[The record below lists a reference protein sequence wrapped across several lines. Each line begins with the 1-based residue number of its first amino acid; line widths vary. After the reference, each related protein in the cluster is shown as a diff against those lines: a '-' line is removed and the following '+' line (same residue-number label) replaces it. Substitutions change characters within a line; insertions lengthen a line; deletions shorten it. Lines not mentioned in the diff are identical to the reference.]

1 MNKIPFKLFLTEEI
15 TLPPEALALLPA
27 EIACRRLSKL
37 SEIAEQA
44 DGAVVLLTPTQAQ
57 ELLTAAPLPENFV
70 MIVWSGADRE
80 IIEPELLHHPQIVGV
95 LDPSCSVASIWTTLK
110 SALALAAHTSH
121 HAVERMLEQ
130 VLKVGRALA
139 SEKDLNVLLS
149 LILTHARDLT
159 AADGASIYTFNND
172 KRLCFHLWQNAST
185 TGDAGQLPVG
195 EGSIAGYVARTGSP
209 LTVEDAYAIAAD
221 APYRFNSEQDRLSGY
236 RTRSLL
242 TVPLKNKAD
251 EVLGVLQLINRK
263 THAGLRLTTRD
274 DCERHV
280 LPFSAQ
286 DQMIAFALAG
296 QAGVALENSL
306 LYGEIER
313 LFEGFIKAS
322 VQAIEARDPVTAGHS
337 FRVAAFTEQLARA
350 VDRAEQYGL
359 RDIVF
364 SSSQLRELRYAALL
378 HDFGKVGVKEE
389 VLVKSKKLYPLRL
402 ELIKQRFEYARV
414 HTRQK
419 AYRNLL
425 DLHEQKMLTPAEFR
439 RLRQE
444 LEQAI
449 SAEAERLKRYWQIVL
464 SANEPTISPQ
474 EVSAELRAVAAYSY
488 ADDEA
493 REHPL
498 LDEFEFADLAL
509 GKGSLS
515 AKERA
520 QIESHVSHTYT
531 FLSLIPWTADLS
543 NLPDIAY
550 AHHEKLDG
558 SGYPRRLN
566 GAEIP
571 VQSKIMTIADIYDAL
586 TASDRPYKQA
596 LPQAQALD
604 ILQEEAD
611 KNKIDRNLL
620 RVFIEAEAYRLK
632 A

>member
-1 MNKIPFKLFLTEEI
+1 MNKISTKLFLTEEV
-15 TLPPEALALLPA
+15 TLLPEALALLPA
-27 EIACRRLSKL
+27 EIVCRRLGKL
-37 SEIAEQA
+37 SEFAEPA
-44 DGAVVLLTPTQAQ
+44 DGAVLLLTPGQAQ
-57 ELLTAAPLPENFV
+57 ELLTAIPSSENFV
-70 MIVWSGADRE
+70 IIIWSATDRE
-80 IIEPELLHHPQIVGV
+80 TIKPELLHHPQIAGA
-95 LDPSCSVASIWTTLK
+95 LNPACSPATVWTALK
-110 SALALAAHTSH
+110 SAFALIGRTSR
-121 HAVERMLEQ
+121 ATAESMLEQ
-130 VLKVGRALA
+130 VLRVGRALA
-139 SEKDLNVLLS
+139 SEKDLNALLS
-149 LILTHARDLT
+149 LILTHTRDLT

-172 KRLCFHLWQNAST
+172 KQLCFHLWQNAST

-195 EGSIAGYVARTGSP
+195 EDSIAGHVARTGSP
-209 LTVEDAYAIAAD
+209 LAIEDAYAIAAN

-263 THAGLRLTTRD
+263 THAGLRLATRD

-280 LPFSAQ
+280 LPFSPQ

-306 LYGEIER
+306 LYAEIEH

-337 FRVAAFTEQLARA
+337 FRVAGFTEQLAKA
-350 VDRAEQYGL
+350 VDRADQYGL
-359 RDIVF
+359 RDVVF
-364 SSSQLRELRYAALL
+364 SSAQLRELRYAALL

-389 VLVKSKKLYPLRL
+389 VLVKSKKLYPLQL
-402 ELIKQRFEYARV
+402 ELIKQRFKYARLYA
-414 HTRQK
+414 RQK
-419 AYRNLL
+419 AYQKLL
-425 DLHEQKMLTPAEFR
+425 DLHERQALAPAEFSR
-439 RLRQE
+439 RRQE

-449 SAEAERLKRYWQIVL
+449 SAEAARLQRYWQIVL
-464 SANEPTISPQ
+464 GANEPTVTPQ
-474 EVSAELRAVAAYSY
+474 DVPAELQAVAAYCY
-488 ADDEA
+488 TDEEA
-493 REHPL
+493 GEHPL
-498 LDEFEFADLAL
+498 LDKFEFADLAL

-543 NLPDIAY
+543 SLPEIAY

-558 SGYPRRLN
+558 SGYPRRLQ

-596 LPQAQALD
+596 LPPAQALD
-604 ILQEEAD
+604 ILREEAK

>member
-1 MNKIPFKLFLTEEI
+1 MNKISTKLFLTEEV

-27 EIACRRLSKL
+27 EIVCRRLGKL
-37 SEIAEQA
+37 SEFAEPA
-44 DGAVVLLTPTQAQ
+44 DGAVLLLTPGQAQ
-57 ELLTAAPLPENFV
+57 ELLTATPSSENFV
-70 MIVWSGADRE
+70 IIIWSATDRE
-80 IIEPELLHHPQIVGV
+80 IIKPELLHHPQIAGA
-95 LDPSCSVASIWTTLK
+95 LNPACSPATVWTALK
-110 SALALAAHTSH
+110 SAFALIGRTSR
-121 HAVERMLEQ
+121 ATAESMLEQ
-130 VLKVGRALA
+130 VLRVGRALA
-139 SEKDLNVLLS
+139 SEKDLNALLS
-149 LILTHARDLT
+149 LILTHTRDLT

-172 KRLCFHLWQNAST
+172 KQLCFHLWQNAST

-195 EGSIAGYVARTGSP
+195 EDSIAGHVARIGSP
-209 LTVEDAYAIAAD
+209 LAIEDAYAIAAN

-251 EVLGVLQLINRK
+251 QVLGVLQLINRK
-263 THAGLRLTTRD
+263 THAGLRLATRD

-280 LPFSAQ
+280 LPFSPQ

-306 LYGEIER
+306 LYAEIEH

-337 FRVAAFTEQLARA
+337 FRVAGFTEQLARA
-350 VDRAEQYGL
+350 VDRADQYGL
-359 RDIVF
+359 RDVVF
-364 SSSQLRELRYAALL
+364 SSAQLRELRYAALL

-389 VLVKSKKLYPLRL
+389 VLVKSKKLYPLQL
-402 ELIKQRFEYARV
+402 ELIKQRFKYARLYA
-414 HTRQK
+414 RQK
-419 AYRNLL
+419 AYQKLL
-425 DLHEQKMLTPAEFR
+425 DLHERQALAPAEFSR
-439 RLRQE
+439 RRQE

-449 SAEAERLKRYWQIVL
+449 SAEAARLQRYWQIVL
-464 SANEPTISPQ
+464 GANEPTVTPQ
-474 EVSAELRAVAAYSY
+474 DVPAELQAVAAYCY
-488 ADDEA
+488 TDEEA
-493 REHPL
+493 GEHPL
-498 LDEFEFADLAL
+498 LDKFEFADLAL

-543 NLPDIAY
+543 SLPEIAY

-558 SGYPRRLN
+558 SGYPRRLQ

-596 LPQAQALD
+596 LPPAQALD
-604 ILQEEAD
+604 ILREEAK